1 MDVIQFLKET
11 EKIFNVWFIDI
22 DNILNKEEFKNVP
35 LYTDNEIEE
44 QVKDALNYTFIKQE

>member
-1 MDVIQFLKET
+1 MDDIQFLKET